1 VSKHVKYV
9 PKHAAPRRSR
19 STSTRT
25 SSRTAARKTVLL
37 TGLAVSATAASVGT
51 GVIVSPVST
60 VATLA
65 AESSDPAPVAIAPAA
80 GRATRADDV
89 LSRDA
94 DRTAE
99 PRKAEKAEKAEAKP
113 KPKPTPPPAPTDPR
127 DIARAML
134 PEFGFAADQFGC
146 LDALWVSESDWRVD
160 ADNPTSSAYGIP
172 QALTETH
179 DMPPGYMTDATVQIR
194 WGLGYIRDAYGT
206 PCGAWSFKQGNGWY

>member
-1 VSKHVKYV
+1 MSKHVKYV
-9 PKHAAPRRSR
+9 PKHAAPRRSA
-19 STSTRT
+19 STR
-25 SSRTAARKTVLL
+25 SAARTGARKTVLL
-37 TGLAVSATAASVGT
+37 TGLAVSATAATVGT
-51 GVIVSPVST
+51 GVVVSPVST

-65 AESSDPAPVAIAPAA
+65 AESSDPAPVAVAPAA

-89 LSRDA
+89 VSRDA
-94 DRTAE
+94 DRSAAEARADRE
-99 PRKAEKAEKAEAKP
+99 PRR

-127 DIARAML
+127 DIARAMM

-172 QALTETH
+172 QGLTETH
-179 DMPPGYMTDATVQIR
+179 DMPPGYMTDAAVQIR

>member
-19 STSTRT
+19 STPTPRSTRG
-25 SSRTAARKTVLL
+25 AARKTVLL
-37 TGLAVSATAASVGT
+37 TGLAVSATAATVGT
-51 GVIVSPVST
+51 GVVVSPVST

-94 DRTAE
+94 DRAVGEEEKKKAE
-99 PRKAEKAEKAEAKP
+99 PERAA

-179 DMPPGYMTDATVQIR
+179 DMPAGYMTDATVQIR

>member
-1 VSKHVKYV
+1 MS
-9 PKHAAPRRSR
+9 
-19 STSTRT
+19 
-25 SSRTAARKTVLL
+25 
-37 TGLAVSATAASVGT
+37 
-51 GVIVSPVST
+51 
-60 VATLA
+60 
-65 AESSDPAPVAIAPAA
+65 
-80 GRATRADDV
+80 GRDT
-89 LSRDA
+89 
-94 DRTAE
+94 
-99 PRKAEKAEKAEAKP
+99 
-113 KPKPTPPPAPTDPR
+113 PTPAEFFLQRQTHDGSGASEWRPAPTAQQVSESVEGTRSEPQAAAALAGALDRETVSRSAVRRAAKSSKASLLSADSGPARTASVDLSDGDPR

-179 DMPPGYMTDATVQIR
+179 DMPAGYMTDATVQIR